1 MGRWSELRLL
11 AQIDRF
17 IFILTINSVISWL
30 VRSEMKLWW
39 LNVLNGSI
47 LLLNFESLNL
57 WMSRFWMKCRFFEK
71 FSIVV
76 DKNGM
81 SLFIFLWTFQ
91 TLSIQMMVYMIF
103 LDLIA
108 FDLLRYK
115 KFLLFLNYMLF
126 MNLLDL

>member
-108 FDLLRYK
+108 FDLLRYQK
-115 KFLLFLNYMLF
+115 LLLFLNYMLF